1 LHAETKRRQGR
12 RSRKKS
18 PGRQPTAVSR
28 DESRLVTISWDN
40 KVRWWDITKPEPVMH
55 PAIAL
60 FCVTRDHH
68 QFATRP
74 KKKTNVVQ
82 HLLVFHHIGL
92 LVNEPSSE
100 RFGWSVLLTRDRIR
114 QPGRQ
119 RRRVIAG
126 VLAEINRD
134 TLARLDVYP
143 TFLNDG
149 LAVCHPSGFDGVNE
163 CLVQFQLRRME
174 QAIHQGVNDAQDVLG
189 FELGGANSFGRRQ

>member
-100 RFGWSVLLTRDRIR
+100 RFGWSAPYLVIRTFSSWRTNFRSTLVLYS
-114 QPGRQ
+114 
-119 RRRVIAG
+119 
-126 VLAEINRD
+126 
-134 TLARLDVYP
+134 VYP
-143 TFLNDG
+143 
-149 LAVCHPSGFDGVNE
+149 
-163 CLVQFQLRRME
+163 
-174 QAIHQGVNDAQDVLG
+174 I
-189 FELGGANSFGRRQ
+189 